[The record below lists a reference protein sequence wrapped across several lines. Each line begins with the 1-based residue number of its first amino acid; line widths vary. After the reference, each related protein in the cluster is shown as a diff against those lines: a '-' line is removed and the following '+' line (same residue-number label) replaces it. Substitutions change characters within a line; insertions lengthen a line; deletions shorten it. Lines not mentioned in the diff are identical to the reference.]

1 MKFSIVANPKQ
12 SNMKKI
18 LTKVIGFVED
28 FDLEEKTAKIVG
40 LKGKPITELQGD
52 IVISLGGDGTLLHI
66 LSNLN
71 KPVFGINCGG
81 VGFLT
86 AVEHSEDLFS
96 AIKRLKSKKYELQ
109 KVHRIDAFINELHIG
124 TALNEV
130 VLHSS
135 RVAKIQGFEIKI
147 DGSVADS
154 FRGDGLIIATP
165 TGSTSYAMSLG
176 GPIIYPTLE
185 SHIIVPMA
193 AYRIGARPI
202 VIPSKYEITARIT
215 GHPEAVMV
223 IDGQDEIMIKKNDKL
238 FFKQSKEPVEL
249 VRFEDDFFDRVQNK
263 LRSQ

>member
-18 LTKVIGFVED
+18 LTKVIGFLED
-28 FDLEEKTAKIVG
+28 FDLEEETAEIVG
-40 LKGKPITELQGD
+40 LTGNPIAEPQGD

-86 AVEHSEDLFS
+86 AMEHSEDLFS
-96 AIKRLKSKKYELQ
+96 AFKRLEFKNYELQ
-109 KVHRIDAFINELHIG
+109 KVHRIDAFVNDLHIG

-154 FRGDGLIIATP
+154 FRGDGVVISTP

-176 GPIIYPTLE
+176 SPILYPTME

-193 AYRIGARPI
+193 AYRIGARPL
-202 VIPSKYEITARIT
+202 VIPSKYDITAKLT
-215 GHPEAVMV
+215 GNSEAVMV
-223 IDGQDEIMIKKNDKL
+223 LDGQEEILVKIEDSIKLKKSKN
-238 FFKQSKEPVEL
+238 PVSI
-249 VRFEDDFFDRVQNK
+249 VRFKDNFFDKVRTK
-263 LRSQ
+263 LRL

>member
-12 SNMKKI
+12 PNMKKI
-18 LTKVIGFVED
+18 LTRVIGFLED
-28 FDLEEKTAKIVG
+28 FELEEKTAKIVG
-40 LKGKPITELQGD
+40 LTGNSITELQGD

-86 AVEHSEDLFS
+86 AMEHSEDIFS
-96 AIKRLKSKKYELQ
+96 AFKRLESKNYELQ
-109 KVHRIDAFINELHIG
+109 KVHRIDAFINDLHIG

-176 GPIIYPTLE
+176 GPILYPTLG

-193 AYRIGARPI
+193 AYRIGARPL

-223 IDGQDEIMIKKNDKL
+223 IDGQDEIMIKKEDKL
-238 FFKQSKEPVEL
+238 LFKQSKEPVEL
-249 VRFEDDFFDRVQNK
+249 VRFKDDFFDRVQNK
-263 LRSQ
+263 LRS